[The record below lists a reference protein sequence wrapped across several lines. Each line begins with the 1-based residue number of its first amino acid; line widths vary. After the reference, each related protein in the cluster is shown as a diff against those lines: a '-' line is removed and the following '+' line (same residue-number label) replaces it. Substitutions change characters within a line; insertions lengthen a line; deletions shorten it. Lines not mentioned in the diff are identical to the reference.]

1 MRSYAEAMGRQCL
14 LSCMNSLRE
23 KMSPEAKQ
31 RELEKRVFRGS
42 NIEILSNEERD
53 RERDDVK
60 DRGSIVAGEIALLI
74 WERWEMRISWRKTPQ
89 MIRDEDAQIY
99 QLIRKLFDVKPC

>member
-1 MRSYAEAMGRQCL
+1 M
-14 LSCMNSLRE
+14 SL
-23 KMSPEAKQ
+23 EAKQ
-31 RELEKRVFRGS
+31 RELEKGVFRGS

-60 DRGSIVAGEIALLI
+60 DRGSFVAGEIALLI
-74 WERWEMRISWRKTPQ
+74 WERWKMRISWRKTLQ
-89 MIRDEDAQIY
+89 MIRDEGAQIY